1 MRASAAA
8 LFLALGLFGVAL
20 LSGAPAAA
28 QQFSADL
35 VSTNA
40 HGRREDAAGKL
51 YVGPG
56 IVRIEPPGVRNGRF
70 LTDPGAG
77 AALFLMPAQRVFMD
91 AKQSSRL
98 TQILTPVDP
107 NDPCPAWDAMAKI
120 AGSDR
125 GGHWACDACRRR
137 RRRHHK
143 IPGDVT
149 RRRDRLRLG
158 RLAAEIPGQ
167 VPIRRRRRD
176 RARPHSG
183 RTSARGAVRDPRRL
197 PQIRSPTA
205 DRSHQAKRRVG
216 RPAQVIA

>member
-1 MRASAAA
+1 MRASATA
-8 LFLALGLFGVAL
+8 LFLALGLFGVAP

-40 HGRREDAAGKL
+40 QGRREDAAGKL

-120 AGSDR
+120 AGADR
-125 GGHWACDACRRR
+125 GGHWACRRLGAGPGGVSAAIKYR
-137 RRRHHK
+137 VTSPGGETGYAWVDPRLKFPVRFQFADGAAIALDHIRAGPQPAALFA
-143 IPGDVT
+143 IPGDT
-149 RRRDRLRLG
+149 
-158 RLAAEIPGQ
+158 ANSIP
-167 VPIRRRRRD
+167 
-176 RARPHSG
+176 SG
-183 RTSARGAVRDPRRL
+183 
-197 PQIRSPTA
+197 
-205 DRSHQAKRRVG
+205 
-216 RPAQVIA
+216 

>member
-70 LTDPGAG
+70 LTDPGAS
-77 AALFLMPAQRVFMD
+77 LFLMPAQRVFMD

-107 NDPCPAWDAMAKI
+107 NNPCPAWDAMAKI

-125 GGHWACDACRRR
+125 GGHWACE
-137 RRRHHK
+137 
-143 IPGDVT
+143 T
-149 RRRDRLRLG
+149 
-158 RLAAEIPGQ
+158 LAAGGGGGTIKYRVTSPGGETGYAWVDSRLKFPVRFQFADGAAIALDHIRAGPQPAALFAIPAGYRKFDPQ
-167 VPIRRRRRD
+167 RLID
-176 RARPHSG
+176 RIKLSD
-183 RTSARGAVRDPRRL
+183 VWVDP
-197 PQIRSPTA
+197 P
-205 DRSHQAKRRVG
+205 K
-216 RPAQVIA
+216 